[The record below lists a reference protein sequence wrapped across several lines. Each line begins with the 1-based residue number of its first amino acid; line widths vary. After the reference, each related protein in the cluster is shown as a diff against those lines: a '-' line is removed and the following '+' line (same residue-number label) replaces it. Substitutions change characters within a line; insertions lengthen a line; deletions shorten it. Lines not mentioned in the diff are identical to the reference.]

1 MSKAIKAYDTSA
13 LLDLSDNLVIDSTCY
28 ISTLVIS
35 ELENIKVSFSK
46 DTDVKAKARQVV
58 RILKQ
63 TNFMTNTADI
73 KKIER
78 FSKKYEN
85 QLPNNN
91 DSKILLEA
99 YYQTKWYKVEFYT
112 GDFTLYIFAQT
123 LFKNDNF
130 TVHLTGDTTTKRF
143 WDGCVVIEPTEEQW
157 NLLYSEENVGNI
169 FNLRINEYGLLKKD
183 NKIEAICRW
192 DGANYVHLG
201 YKPIKSTLLGNIEPR
216 NVEQKCYFDLLQ
228 NPNIPIVNCVGRVG
242 SGKAMPDDTLIPT
255 PLGDRLLKEIQVGD
269 YVFDRTG
276 SPTKVLGVY
285 PQGELDAYEVTFSD
299 GRKTICNN
307 EHLWSVFTCCGNLKT
322 ITLQEMIDNGL
333 KLSGRNGYRYKIPLN
348 KPVEYPE
355 KSFKVHP
362 YLVGLFLGD
371 GCCLEPALTLSSS
384 DEELPAKVS
393 EILKAEHYGRNSE
406 KNFSW
411 LFYKK
416 WRGNQPRGNTIN
428 QRFQTKEVFS
438 GIEEYIIQDSYN
450 KAIPPQYLEGSI
462 QQRYELLRGLMDT
475 DGSIDSKKGRIR
487 YTTVSKKL
495 AKQVCYLVNSLG
507 MIATIREDKRTD
519 KYKYGVCYDISIQC
533 SKVRK
538 QELFNLKRKKE
549 IASNLPYTK
558 TIQYKDSISIKSIK
572 KLNYTT
578 PMTCLYVDN
587 PEHLFLTNDY
597 IVTHNTFLATA
608 VALDM
613 IESGYYDKLI
623 YVRNN
628 FGVEDTK
635 DPGALPG
642 DLEAKLRPFL
652 GPLIDIVGDEYIVD
666 KLIDEGKVEQVHLGY
681 LRGRSLKNCV
691 VLVDE
696 SQNLTPSHI
705 KMLISRMAENS
716 KLIFCGDYSQA
727 DSKIFRNQSNGL
739 LRMNERLQNNKL
751 YGQIRLNKIERSEI
765 CQMADLL
772 D

>member
-1 MSKAIKAYDTSA
+1 MNKVIKAYDTSA
-13 LLDLSDNLVIDSTCY
+13 LLDLSDNLVIDPTCY

-35 ELENIKVSFSK
+35 ELENIKVSFNK
-46 DTDVKAKARQVV
+46 DTDIKAKARQVV

-63 TNFMTNTADI
+63 TNFMTNTTDI
-73 KKIER
+73 KRIER
-78 FSKKYEN
+78 FGKKFVN
-85 QLPNNN
+85 KLPNNN

-130 TVHLTGDTTTKRF
+130 TVHLTGDTTKKRF
-143 WDGCVVIEPTEEQW
+143 WDGCVIIEPTEEQW
-157 NLLYSEENVGNI
+157 NLLYSQENIGNI

-183 NKIEAICRW
+183 DKIAAICRW
-192 DGANYVHLG
+192 DGTNYVHLG
-201 YKPIKSTLLGNIEPR
+201 YKPIKSALLGNIEPR

-228 NPNIPIVNCVGRVG
+228 NPEIPIVNCVGRVG

-255 PLGDRLLKEIQVGD
+255 PLGNRLLKEIQVGD

-285 PQGELDAYEVTFSD
+285 PQGNLDAYEITFND

-307 EHLWSVFTCCGNLKT
+307 EHLWSVFTSRGNLKT
-322 ITLQEMIDNGL
+322 ITLQEMIDKGVTVP
-333 KLSGRNGYRYKIPLN
+333 GRTGYRYQIPLN
-348 KPVEYPE
+348 EPVEYPE
-355 KSFKVHP
+355 KSFKAHP

-371 GCCLEPALTLSSS
+371 GCCLETALTLSSG

-393 EILKAEHYGRNSE
+393 KILKAEYYHRSSE
-406 KNFSW
+406 SNFNW
-411 LFYKK
+411 VFYKK
-416 WRGNQPRGNTIN
+416 WSGYQPRGNTIN
-428 QRFQTKEVFS
+428 HRFITKEIFS
-438 GIEEYIIQDSYN
+438 EIEQYIIQDSYN

-475 DGSIDSKKGRIR
+475 DGYIDSKGRTS
-487 YTTVSKKL
+487 YTTVSEKL
-495 AKQVCYLVNSLG
+495 AKQVCCLVNSLG
-507 MIATIREDKRTD
+507 MMATIREDKRMD
-519 KYKYGVCYDISIQC
+519 KYKYGVCYNVSIQC
-533 SKVRK
+533 SKNQK
-538 QELFNLKRKKE
+538 QELFNLTRKKE
-549 IASNLPYTK
+549 IALNLTYTN
-558 TIQYKDSISIKSIK
+558 TDRHKDRVSVKSIK

-578 PMTCLYVDN
+578 SMTCLYVDN

-613 IESGYYDKLI
+613 IDDGYYDKLI

-642 DLEAKLRPFL
+642 DLEEKLRPFL
-652 GPLIDIVGDEYIVD
+652 GPLIDIVGDEFIVD

-739 LRMNERLQNNKL
+739 LKMNERLQNHKL